1 MKPISSSISTSI
13 KGSVAIPGDKSI
25 SHRSLIISSLAIGK
39 TTINGILKGKD
50 IISTKIALEKM
61 GVNIY
66 EKEDNFEVCGVGSGG
81 LLEPNDILDLGNSG
95 TSARL
100 LIGLISSHKMT
111 ATLTGDASLR
121 KRPMKRVTEHL
132 VRIGAN
138 IALKKELFPPIKI
151 KGTGKNGIIL
161 NMK

>member
-121 KRPMKRVTEHL
+121 KRPM
-132 VRIGAN
+132 N
-138 IALKKELFPPIKI
+138 
-151 KGTGKNGIIL
+151 
-161 NMK
+161 